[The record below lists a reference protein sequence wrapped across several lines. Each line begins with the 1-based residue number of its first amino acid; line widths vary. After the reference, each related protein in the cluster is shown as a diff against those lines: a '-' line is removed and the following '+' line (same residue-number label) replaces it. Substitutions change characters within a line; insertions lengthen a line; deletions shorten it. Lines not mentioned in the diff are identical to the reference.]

1 MPQRSLSDPAASQPP
16 FPRPAQPSSGQ
27 AAEPHRLLGNRGDR
41 MSLRAV
47 GYVADPILV
56 SRLERSLTLHWPASC
71 ITVVDDV
78 CGLVNAGDPVDAAF
92 IDEALTG
99 DRTCEIVSALR
110 TLVPSPLFVVLSEYC
125 NEKAVEI
132 LEAGADSCFS
142 ADDSPSLIAA
152 RIAAVLRVAPHHVTP
167 GAVFRYGPLE
177 INEGTREAAIDGC
190 PLKLTRLEF
199 DLLQALSVAE
209 GLLVTNSQ
217 LQMDFWGT
225 GDGLYMGSLR
235 KYVQRLRHQ
244 LDAASPGSFQL
255 LSKHGLGYRLVL
267 NRVPDDFSETGAS
280 RARAVFFSFFSLIVP
295 LTVEQLF

>member
-1 MPQRSLSDPAASQPP
+1 
-16 FPRPAQPSSGQ
+16 
-27 AAEPHRLLGNRGDR
+27 

-47 GYVADPILV
+47 GYVADQNLV

-71 ITVVDDV
+71 ITVVAEV
-78 CGLVNAGDPVDAAF
+78 CGLVNAGDPVDVAF

-110 TLVPSPLFVVLSEYC
+110 TLVPSPLFVVLSDYC
-125 NEKAVEI
+125 EEKAAEI

-142 ADDSPSLIAA
+142 PDDSPRLIAA
-152 RIAAVLRVAPHHVTP
+152 RIAAVLRLAPRRVTP
-167 GAVFRYGPLE
+167 RAVFRYGPLE
-177 INEGTREAAIDGC
+177 IHEGTREAAIDGC

-209 GLLVTNSQ
+209 GLLVTNSR
-217 LQMDFWGT
+217 LQIDFWGT
-225 GDGLYMGSLR
+225 GDGLYIGSLR
-235 KYVQRLRHQ
+235 KYVQRLRRQ

-267 NRVPDDFSETGAS
+267 NRVPDDFGETALS
-280 RARAVFFSFFSLIVP
+280 ARG
-295 LTVEQLF
+295 